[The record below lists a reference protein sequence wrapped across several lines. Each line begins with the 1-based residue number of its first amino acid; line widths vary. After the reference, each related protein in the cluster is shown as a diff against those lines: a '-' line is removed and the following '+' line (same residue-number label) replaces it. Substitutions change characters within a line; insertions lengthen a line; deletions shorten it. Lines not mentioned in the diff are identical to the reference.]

1 MLVFEDDVAEGVDRH
16 QLLDPV
22 LDGPDKV
29 GSDVNQSDLV
39 GLLERHGEKGHRLLH
54 RVARAR
60 VLDVGL
66 QIVHPVCS
74 CGQAQSEVTERFW
87 LPVPGKLSKMT
98 RTPLWLPS
106 TRRGKVRKNKNDAV
120 DLIIV
125 SESSSPPQ
133 SLAPISHN
141 KRRH

>member
-29 GSDVNQSDLV
+29 GSDVNQSNLV

-66 QIVHPVCS
+66 
-74 CGQAQSEVTERFW
+74 
-87 LPVPGKLSKMT
+87 
-98 RTPLWLPS
+98 
-106 TRRGKVRKNKNDAV
+106 
-120 DLIIV
+120 
-125 SESSSPPQ
+125 
-133 SLAPISHN
+133 
-141 KRRH
+141 